1 MLYRRLGRTDMR
13 ISEIGFGAWAIGG
26 PFAVFGR
33 PIGWGEVDDETSLA
47 ALQKAFDAGVNF
59 IDTADVYGFGHSEEV
74 VGKAIRQYAAGRE
87 IFVASKV
94 GYLREPNNGSIQDFS
109 ADHIRRSC
117 EESLRR
123 LGMERLDL
131 YQLHCVPMETIQR
144 GEAFAALD
152 DLQQAG
158 KIRAYG
164 VSIVTDQ
171 EAAAAMEYPGVQCV
185 QIIFNVLRQ
194 KPLKTVFRIAKQK
207 GVGILARVPLA
218 SGLLTGKFD
227 AKTKFPAQD
236 HRSNPL
242 PGETFSGLELA
253 AGLRCVEQLRPVAA
267 EENISLSQMSLAWIL
282 RSDAVT
288 SAIPGAR
295 TALQAAQNAAAS
307 GTALSRKALV
317 RIEEIYQA
325 DVAGLVESVY

>member
-47 ALQKAFDAGVNF
+47 ALQKAFDAGINF

-74 VGKAIRQYAAGRE
+74 VGKAIRQYAAGRG

-94 GYLREPNNGSIQDFS
+94 GYLREPKNGGIQDFS
-109 ADHIRRSC
+109 AEYIRRSC
-117 EESLRR
+117 EESLKR

-131 YQLHCVPMETIQR
+131 YQLHCVPLETIQR

-152 DLQQAG
+152 DLQKTG

-171 EAAAAMEYPGVQCV
+171 EAVAAMEYPGVQCV

-194 KPLKTVFRIAKQK
+194 KPLKTVFPIAKQK
-207 GVGILARVPLA
+207 GIGILARVPLA

-242 PGETFSGLELA
+242 PGETFSGLELT

-267 EENISLSQMSLAWIL
+267 EEKISLSQMSLAWIMQC
-282 RSDAVT
+282 DAVT
-288 SAIPGAR
+288 STIPGAR

-307 GTALSRKALV
+307 GTVLSRKALV